1 MALLDSSERPM
12 MLKDFLRDEGTSSS
26 SSNYRFQ
33 MYPRKK
39 PCKST
44 VLISSKSNKQQPA
57 VVLLRSWSKKAAV
70 ATKVSAIH
78 KVINAVKFLQ
88 FVKSPLVLPR
98 SNSRKLTKR
107 KKDKNDILMSEGKVK
122 VKVKDILRWRSFR
135 DVVEDNSTPLYFPSS
150 PNRTTTTTSCS
161 KRSSWCDSD
170 FTAEELPLS
179 GGENEEFWGKKF
191 IGQNATL
198 LLRNPKGNWTFEECE
213 QQSPVSVLDTPFRE
227 FEEFI
232 PTLANVERTRSM
244 LTRRIQELEVIT
256 KPKHTRKLSFG
267 GEIAINSEGA
277 VNAEEEKA
285 KQLLSHVKEEV
296 QSSQA
301 NDHLILDFFTH
312 ELSING
318 KFNDVEF
325 DNEILRIARSWMNGD
340 YDYESY
346 EWEVEDNRK
355 AYVMDMEKGVS
366 NWHQF
371 RQEQEEMSKELE
383 VMVLDDLIHDVLD
396 DFLTK

>member
-12 MLKDFLRDEGTSSS
+12 MLKDFLRDYG
-26 SSNYRFQ
+26 FQ
-33 MYPRKK
+33 MYPRNK

-44 VLISSKSNKQQPA
+44 LLISSKTNKHQPA

-98 SNSRKLTKR
+98 SSSSRKFPKR
-107 KKDKNDILMSEGKVK
+107 SKDKEKVK

-135 DVVEDNSTPLYFPSS
+135 DVVEDNSTPLDFPSS
-150 PNRTTTTTSCS
+150 PNRTTTTNSSCS

-170 FTAEELPLS
+170 FIAEELPLW

-198 LLRNPKGNWTFEECE
+198 LRNPKENWTFEEECE

-232 PTLANVERTRSM
+232 NPTRTKSM

-346 EWEVEDNRK
+346 EWEVEDKRK
-355 AYVMDMEKGVS
+355 AYVKDMEKGVS
-366 NWHQF
+366 NWNQF
-371 RQEQEEMSKELE
+371 RQEQEELSKELE
-383 VMVLDDLIHDVLD
+383 VMVLDDLIHEVLD
-396 DFLTK
+396 DFLTI